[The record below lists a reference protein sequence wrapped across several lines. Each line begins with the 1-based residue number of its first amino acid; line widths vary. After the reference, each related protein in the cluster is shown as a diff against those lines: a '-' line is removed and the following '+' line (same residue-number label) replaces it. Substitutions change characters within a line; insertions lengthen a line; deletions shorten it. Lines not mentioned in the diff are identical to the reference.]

1 MDRWQQ
7 PVRRVLQRA
16 DRRGAGVSGGAV
28 SQAEIQT
35 DMANPV
41 TPNPN
46 APKLVI
52 TAPAE
57 GSTTTGGAVD
67 IAYTTTGD
75 LTGVDHV
82 HFQVDNDPVKMDLSL
97 DGTYALS
104 GVHVGSHTLN
114 GWLVRADHSKI
125 ARHRRGARPLLERR
139 RPGRPDA
146 AHRRDHGRRRT
157 ARPSSGTVAVD
168 GRRRGQRRCLRRA
181 VQARRGAARRRG
193 PRRPVHRHWNTT
205 PGRQRL
211 SRADGGRQGR
221 GRATRRPRLR

>member
-1 MDRWQQ
+1 MWIGGNSPYGEYFNGRIDE
-7 PVRRVLQRA
+7 VRVYRA
-16 DRRGAGVSGGAV
+16 AL

-41 TPNPN
+41 TPGPN

-57 GSTTTGGAVD
+57 GSTSTGGTLNVS
-67 IAYTTTGD
+67 YTTTGD

-125 ARHRRGARPLLERR
+125 GGTDAVPVHFSNVVDPADPTSPTVAITSPANGATISGTSFPRRTPPTTSASTAFSSSSTVRRSVSRTSPPRTRRGGTRPW
-139 RPGRPDA
+139 A
-146 AHRRDHGRRRT
+146 AT
-157 ARPSSGTVAVD
+157 ARM
-168 GRRRGQRRCLRRA
+168 C
-181 VQARRGAARRRG
+181 
-193 PRRPVHRHWNTT
+193 
-205 PGRQRL
+205 
-211 SRADGGRQGR
+211 
-221 GRATRRPRLR
+221 